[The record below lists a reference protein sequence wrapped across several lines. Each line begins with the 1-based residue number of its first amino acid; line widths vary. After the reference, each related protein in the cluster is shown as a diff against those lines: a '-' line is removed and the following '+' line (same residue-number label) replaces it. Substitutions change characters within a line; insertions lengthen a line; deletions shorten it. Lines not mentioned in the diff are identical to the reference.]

1 MAGAEGEEER
11 YEFIGNLTRV
21 VSFSK
26 VCRWEEVE
34 RNVGGGLRVRRDSA
48 KKTES

>member
-21 VSFSK
+21 VSFVKQQGMS
-26 VCRWEEVE
+26 
-34 RNVGGGLRVRRDSA
+34 VGRG
-48 KKTES
+48 